1 MLSAH
6 PLLLSGRSPGKWH
19 ALLFCFFARR
29 RTALESVHH
38 TRGVLW
44 GCLIGSRAVYLQHSM
59 PIPQMWSGLPRY
71 FPLGAHDWGQVLMF
85 EGKSCSHVRVIY
97 QLSRAYY
104 RLSSI
109 AKEHHMPAIPAIN
122 QCSCIAGAEAKAREM
137 GRPMSIYSLA

>member
-1 MLSAH
+1 VLSAH

-29 RTALESVHH
+29 RTAPESVHH

-85 EGKSCSHVRVIY
+85 EGKSCSHVGSFTSYLVHIIACPVSQKSITCPRS
-97 QLSRAYY
+97 QRSTSAPALQAQKP
-104 RLSSI
+104 RLVRWGDLCPFI
-109 AKEHHMPAIPAIN
+109 
-122 QCSCIAGAEAKAREM
+122 
-137 GRPMSIYSLA
+137 L